1 MESTLENQRSAH
13 EERERIVDSI
23 TKEFLAE
30 KRTHK
35 ARINSDQRVK
45 KLLEVSW
52 CSFKQLIKHKLL

>member
-45 KLLEVSW
+45 KLLEVS
-52 CSFKQLIKHKLL
+52 